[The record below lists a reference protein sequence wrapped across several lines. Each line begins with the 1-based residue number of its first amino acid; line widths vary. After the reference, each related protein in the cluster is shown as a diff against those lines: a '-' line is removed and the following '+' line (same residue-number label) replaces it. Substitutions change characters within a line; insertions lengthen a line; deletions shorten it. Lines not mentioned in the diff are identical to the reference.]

1 MPMARV
7 IRPKATDTSYLPPNS
22 QHSPSEKF
30 RERTQRIFN
39 KRAAAAVLRDI
50 ISIAFVTRPGT
61 REHPPQPDACI
72 DATIYIKLNTT
83 LQVIFVL
90 GWGYF
95 ILQYQFNELDDR
107 MSKREKGQ
115 IITKKAREPA
125 MEIDGEMSMDS
136 KLIGM
141 FIT

>member
-1 MPMARV
+1 M
-7 IRPKATDTSYLPPNS
+7 
-22 QHSPSEKF
+22 
-30 RERTQRIFN
+30 
-39 KRAAAAVLRDI
+39 
-50 ISIAFVTRPGT
+50 
-61 REHPPQPDACI
+61 
-72 DATIYIKLNTT
+72 
-83 LQVIFVL
+83 
-90 GWGYF
+90 GWGDF
-95 ILQYQFNELDDR
+95 ILQYQFNELDER